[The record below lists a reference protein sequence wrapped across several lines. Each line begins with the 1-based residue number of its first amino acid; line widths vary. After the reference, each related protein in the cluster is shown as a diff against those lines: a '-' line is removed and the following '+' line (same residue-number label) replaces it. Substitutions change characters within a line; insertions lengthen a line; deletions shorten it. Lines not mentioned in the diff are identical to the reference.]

1 MNRELIATRL
11 ELIATKAKVLAADFK
26 NGKLWEGELN
36 KGIGEIRRELEK
48 VSSDARTDR

>member
-11 ELIATKAKVLAADFK
+11 ELIAAKAKALAMDFK
-26 NGKLWEGELN
+26 NGKLWEGELS
-36 KGIGEIRRELEK
+36 KGIADIRHELEK